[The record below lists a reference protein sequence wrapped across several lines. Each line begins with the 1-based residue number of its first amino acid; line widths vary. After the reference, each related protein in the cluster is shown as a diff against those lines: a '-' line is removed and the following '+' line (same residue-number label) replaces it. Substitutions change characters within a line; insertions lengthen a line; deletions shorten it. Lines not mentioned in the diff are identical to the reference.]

1 MKRFIVV
8 TIEIFVLFLLQTTIF
23 QWFALAGV
31 VPNLLLILTVATGFM
46 RGRTEGLTVGLVC
59 GLMIDLLYGYVIGL
73 YALIYMLIGY
83 LNGYSNKIFAK
94 EDMTIPIILVGVS
107 DGLYFLLY
115 YIFEFLLKGKLNI
128 GFYFIKMGLPQ
139 IIYTV
144 LVSIFLYKLLNII
157 NTRLDKKEEEEEA
170 SYD

>member
-8 TIEIFVLFLLQTTIF
+8 TIEIIVLFLLQTTIF
-23 QWFALAGV
+23 QWFTLADVG
-31 VPNLLLILTVATGFM
+31 PNLLLILTVAIGFM

-73 YALIYMLIGY
+73 YALIYMVIGY
-83 LNGYSNKIFAK
+83 LNGYSHRIFAK
-94 EDMTIPIILVGVS
+94 EDMTIPVILVGIS
-107 DGLYFLLY
+107 DALYFFLY
-115 YIFEFLLKGKLNI
+115 YILEFLLRGKLNI
-128 GFYFIKMGLPQ
+128 GFYFLKLGLPQ

-157 NTRLDKKEEEEEA
+157 NARIDKKEEEEV